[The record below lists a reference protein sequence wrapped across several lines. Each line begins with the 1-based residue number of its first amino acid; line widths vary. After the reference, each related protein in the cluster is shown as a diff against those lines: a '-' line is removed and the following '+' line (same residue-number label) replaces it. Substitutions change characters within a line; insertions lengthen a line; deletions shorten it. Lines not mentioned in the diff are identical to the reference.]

1 MGRLTVDLNE
11 DGLHSIASP
20 SAFETDGPF
29 EIWFH
34 NHGEAVHVHCSLDDS
49 LSSVARL
56 GESNHYVD
64 RAATYPV
71 VVDAY
76 PGDDPVSGELTIATG
91 YGSKTTRTTVTVG
104 PPDPEP
110 EGIPTDERFSKPKP
124 REPETPSIFERIAAI
139 NVFRPAGISLWLILF
154 GVLAIGL
161 AAYVA
166 LLLESQIVVL
176 GAIVVAFGVVTA
188 LVLSSQR

>member
-11 DGLHSIASP
+11 DGLHTIAAP

-71 VVDAY
+71 VVDTY

-91 YGSKTTRTTVTVG
+91 YGSKTTQTTVTVG
-104 PPDPEP
+104 PPEP
-110 EGIPTDERFSKPKP
+110 ETESVPTDKRLSKPKP
-124 REPETPSIFERIAAI
+124 REPPTPSIFERVAAI
-139 NVFRPAGISLWLILF
+139 NVFRPAGISVWLILF
-154 GVLAIGL
+154 GLLAIGL

-166 LLLESQIVVL
+166 MLLESP
-176 GAIVVAFGVVTA
+176 IVVAGAVVVTLGVIAA
-188 LVLSSQR
+188 LILSSQW